1 MASGSEGGKFM
12 DLAIARNILF
22 WCTLIN
28 FGTLAFWGLLMVAP
42 HEWLHRI
49 ANRFYRISPE
59 HFDVINL
66 AGIVLYKTLIILFN
80 LVPYIALLIVG

>member
-1 MASGSEGGKFM
+1 MESGSERGKLM

-28 FGTLAFWGLLMVAP
+28 FGMLLLWALLMLAP
-42 HEWLHRI
+42 HEWLHRYT
-49 ANRFYRISPE
+49 NRFCRVSFE
-59 HFDVINL
+59 QFEVINL
-66 AGIVLYKTLIILFN
+66 AGIVFYKILILLFN